1 MYDDPLLHW
10 RDTERARDVLTKT
23 NMSGTFHEPCF
34 VFACLNWNLQSPET
48 AIWNWCTNLESC
60 DTFSPFFQ
68 QFQFIYV
75 KKPTSHVRVSV
86 KCKHSVGCWYWHAQ
100 VPRIERPYSR
110 AHGCQFRKEAFS
122 EAYMSLPRWVVFS
135 EATVLQLAQTYG
147 SIRLFNEQ
155 SLEAIIHQQ
164 THQGFDFPS
173 LVHHN
178 VFCSNQNWTRNWC
191 KTSCWSQRTVRENQG
206 YGAACKSDHFTRII
220 HGWYNS

>member
-1 MYDDPLLHW
+1 MNRVSFLPAQIEIY
-10 RDTERARDVLTKT
+10 
-23 NMSGTFHEPCF
+23 
-34 VFACLNWNLQSPET
+34 NLQRPPYGNGVPTWEAVTLS
-48 AIWNWCTNLESC
+48 LRS
-60 DTFSPFFQ
+60 FSNFSD
-68 QFQFIYV
+68 V

-100 VPRIERPYSR
+100 VPRIERLYSR

-164 THQGFDFPS
+164 THQGFDFSSP
-173 LVHHN
+173 VHHN
-178 VFCSNQNWTRNWC
+178 VFCTNQNWTRNWC
-191 KTSCWSQRTVRENQG
+191 KTSCWSQRKVRENQG
-206 YGAACKSDHFTRII
+206 YGAACKSDHFTRIT
-220 HGWYNS
+220 HGWYNI